1 MLQASGSGG
10 EVRMPLLGLNDAE
23 KKAIDDET
31 KAKLNEALKA
41 FEKVFT

>member
-1 MLQASGSGG
+1 LDFLTKNYAT
-10 EVRMPLLGLNDAE
+10 LAKTIAE

-41 FEKVFT
+41 FEKVFA